1 MSDALAQI
9 AREGGDGVH
18 GIVGSQLNHGPVV
31 TEAASRRARRSSRG
45 LAAILPTADAH
56 LSGESPRPGS
66 KLATKAKD
74 SMAPDDTCGESRASG
89 SNCSLA
95 AFEITARSQT
105 TAVKAGKGSIVG
117 TLAIRGSAP
126 SEVPARKRRG
136 RVQKS
141 HDGPYSVGPASLSA
155 QADVVGVHKEP
166 VSQWSFG
173 PDDDTSGPAP
183 GCDVLSSVDSHTRSG
198 IAAPYAEPLAQLVEL
213 GRIHTDWM
221 RAKNRLVLQG
231 KAIGRRYCGGDKAEG
246 GALFDAVMDGEPVAA
261 PVQAAMAPIA
271 IAAQAFA
278 ANLKDT
284 ERAMIRLAR
293 QLPAH
298 GIVKD
303 TYGLSELGFAHI
315 VAAAGDV
322 GSYLSPR
329 HLWKRFGLGL
339 VDTGGGLERQR
350 RVGGADALAHG
361 YAPARRSIMWNIG
374 NGLIGC
380 MGRGP
385 RLEPDADPS
394 EADLSPYQVMFVLEC
409 RRQASLHP
417 EMARPVTAKGM
428 ESFSK
433 HCAARA
439 KRKVEKEFL
448 KALWR
453 RWREEVAC
461 AG

>member
-1 MSDALAQI
+1 MSDALAQV

-18 GIVGSQLNHGPVV
+18 FAGDRHFPVGPVV
-31 TEAASRRARRSSRG
+31 TEAASRRARRSTDSTTATRRS
-45 LAAILPTADAH
+45 ADAH
-56 LSGESPRPGS
+56 PSGESPRPGS
-66 KLATKAKD
+66 RSATTAED
-74 SMAPDDTCGESRASG
+74 LLAPDDTCGESRASG
-89 SNCSLA
+89 SNGAPLA
-95 AFEITARSQT
+95 PVGMARSQT
-105 TAVKAGKGSIVG
+105 TAVEAGKGSIRDM
-117 TLAIRGSAP
+117 LAKDTTAP

-141 HDGPYSVGPASLSA
+141 HDGPYSVGPVSLSA
-155 QADVVGVHKEP
+155 QADVVGV
-166 VSQWSFG
+166 QQAADNQAATG
-173 PDDDTSGPAP
+173 PDDETSGPAP
-183 GCDVLSSVDSHTRSG
+183 GCDVLGDHDSHCASG

-213 GRIHTDWM
+213 GRIYTDWM

-271 IAAQAFA
+271 IAAQAFV

-293 QLPAH
+293 QFPAH

-394 EADLSPYQVMFVLEC
+394 EAELSPYQVAFVLEC